1 MDSPCSFC
9 VDMPVTGHLVSLF
22 FARIFEHNSN
32 EEITVHSFLSC
43 VGQLKFRGT
52 SGLLRLPKPLF
63 SHKEGIHPD
72 HAPPSPVLPLPEE
85 DLEDKATRDNE
96 QQRTFSEGTDSGE
109 ESAPPTKEVLH
120 NRRRGVLPDVAE
132 EMEVSPL
139 EEQASNG
146 APPKKKPQLSINI
159 PTSRQTAHNSHHLQ
173 QQQEEETARGTA
185 KHHHSDEEYSIATH
199 FVKVRRNGLLVDV
212 STLWDFMA
220 TDAVTGSVRNI
231 LSHSRPGVQRQ
242 SSIFAFNPVRKL
254 HVTYKFM

>member
-9 VDMPVTGHLVSLF
+9 ADMSVTGSTSCISV

-32 EEITVHSFLSC
+32 EEIPVHSFLSC

-63 SHKEGIHPD
+63 GHKEGVQPD
-72 HAPPSPVLPLPEE
+72 HPPPSPVLPLPEE
-85 DLEDKATRDNE
+85 DLEDKAMRDNE
-96 QQRTFSEGTDSGE
+96 QLRSSSEGTDSGE

-120 NRRRGVLPDVAE
+120 NRRRGVLPDVDE

-139 EEQASNG
+139 EERATNS
-146 APPKKKPQLSINI
+146 APPKKKPQLSISI
-159 PTSRQTAHNSHHLQ
+159 PTSRHTAHNSHHLQ
-173 QQQEEETARGTA
+173 RQEEETARGTA
-185 KHHHSDEEYSIATH
+185 THHHSDEEYSIATH

-242 SSIFAFNPVRKL
+242 SSIFAFNPVR
-254 HVTYKFM
+254 T